1 MRIGVV
7 CHPTFGGSGVMATE
21 LANHLG
27 RMGHELH
34 VISYAQPVRLDPFNT
49 QVHFHEVQVQDYPL
63 FLYQPYELALSSAMV
78 ETVRKEK
85 LDILHVHYAIPHA
98 YAAFMARQI
107 LADQGIHIPVV
118 TTLHGTDITLVGQL
132 PAYKPAVCFSIN
144 RSTAVTAVSES
155 LRAETIR
162 EFNIERDI
170 QVVPN
175 FVDVKRYGRGDA
187 SARSRIAQPDEAIVC
202 HVSNFRKVKRI
213 PDVLH
218 VFAEIRA
225 QRAAKLVMVG
235 DGPERLP
242 AERLAAELGI
252 SQDVLFLGKTCDV
265 ERILGV
271 SDLFLLPSETESFGL
286 AALEAMASSVP
297 VIASRAGGL
306 PEVVDHGVT
315 GYLEDI
321 GDVSAMAQRALHIL
335 SSESTLAM
343 FSQQALEAAHRF
355 SMEQIGQAYLDLYTS
370 LLHGEQAH
378 R

>member
-1 MRIGVV
+1 MKIGVV

-27 RMGHELH
+27 RLGHDLH
-34 VISYAQPVRLDPFNT
+34 VISYALPVRLDPFNA

-98 YAAFMARQI
+98 YADFMARQI
-107 LADQGIHIPVV
+107 LMDHGVDIPVV

-132 PAYKPAVCFSIN
+132 PAYKPAVAFSIN
-144 RSTAVTAVSES
+144 HSTAVTAVSES
-155 LRAETIR
+155 LRRETIAQ
-162 EFNIERDI
+162 FDI
-170 QVVPN
+170 QREILVVPN

-187 SARSRIAQPDEAIVC
+187 AARAHIAHPDEAILC

-218 VFAEIRA
+218 IFSKVRA
-225 QRAAKLVMVG
+225 QRPSKLVLVG

-252 SQDVLFLGKTCDV
+252 SQDVLFFGKTSDV

-306 PEVVDHGVT
+306 PEVITHGVN

-321 GDVSAMAQRALHIL
+321 GDVSGMAQRALHIL

-343 FSQQALEAAHRF
+343 FSQQALEASHRF
-355 SMEQIGQAYLDLYTS
+355 SMEQIGQTYLELYTS
-370 LLHGEQAH
+370 LIHGGEANG
-378 R
+378 